1 MQLHLTCF
9 NPAFLYINRNLLL
22 TTQNKYQMPC
32 RAHPHCKNNQIL
44 LISLPGFS
52 VFSGFSK
59 HFSESN
65 LLPIFPHTYSE
76 RLTGKVE
83 TTGIDKLDQS

>member
-1 MQLHLTCF
+1 MNIAVFASHGGSDLQ
-9 NPAFLYINRNLLL
+9 AIIDG
-22 TTQNKYQMPC
+22 
-32 RAHPHCKNNQIL
+32 CKNNQIL